1 MGLKIKESPWRRKP
15 AALLVGAVAASAL
28 AVAGCGGGG
37 SGSGASPG
45 VVASYVPAGSPVYLE
60 ATTDF
65 NGPQWTQVD
74 KLAKLFPAYPKLRAD
89 LERSLESGN
98 VNFDTEVRPLLGGRA
113 AIGVLSIPRSSSIQA
128 GASRGK
134 GASTAPAA
142 AVAAAA
148 SDTQAVGVVEIAKGK
163 QDAMKALLVKSG
175 AAAAGTYDGAALYT
189 SKDRSSVAAVTSD
202 ALVVSDTKARVEKS
216 LDAHKA
222 GGDKTLG
229 GTARFADA
237 IGKLPADVFGQAY
250 LDLGGIVDRAG
261 QSSAQLQQL
270 GLGDYRNAT
279 LAASIAAEPDGVRV
293 KGVVSGAPDAGQ
305 SAFSPSLDAKAP
317 ADAIAYLGFDNLSAG
332 VQRIVQQVRAS
343 QSEDARKQLDSLET
357 QLPALLGVPLADLSA
372 LASGEQAVVVT
383 PSTGAKEPGAVLA
396 MQVADGARATS
407 TLDRLRANLPR
418 IVQMLGDKKPL
429 PAWQKVPLAGGVTGW
444 RLPLSPKADAVYG
457 VDGKLALV
465 GTSARAVTAVQR
477 PTAPLSDSAAFK
489 AATSGMPDQVT
500 SLAWINIQQVVDSA
514 RRLGGPLLCSPSSSS
529 AEGVRRQWQSTCSPR
544 SRSPRATRTSCAT
557 PSPMPSWTTSS
568 PTTRT
573 RAARSR
579 SPRRQAWSWS
589 WAR

>member
-1 MGLKIKESPWRRKP
+1 MGLKILESLRRRT
-15 AALLVGAVAASAL
+15 ALALLVGAVAAGAL
-28 AVAGCGGGG
+28 AVAGCGGG
-37 SGSGASPG
+37 SSSTAASPG

-65 NGPQWTQVD
+65 DGPQWTQMD
-74 KLAKLFPAYPKLRAD
+74 KLAKLFPAYPKLRAQ
-89 LERSLESGN
+89 LERSLETGD
-98 VNFDTEVRPLLGGRA
+98 VNFDTEVKPLLGDRA
-113 AIGVLSIPRSSSIQA
+113 AVGVLNIPDTSGIRA
-128 GASRGK
+128 DTSRLK
-134 GASTAPAA
+134 GARTTPAGVARSA
-142 AVAAAA
+142 AD
-148 SDTQAVGVVEIAKGK
+148 DTQVVGVVEIADGK
-163 QDAMKALLVKSG
+163 EDAMKALLLKGG
-175 AAAAGTYDGAALYT
+175 ARAAGEYDGAALYT
-189 SKDRSSVAAVTSD
+189 SKDGGAVAAVAD
-202 ALVVSDTKARVEKS
+202 GVLVVADTRPQVEKA

-229 GTARFADA
+229 GTSRFSDA

-250 LDLGGIVDRAG
+250 IDLGGIITRAG
-261 QSSAQLQQL
+261 QSSSELQQL
-270 GLGDYRNAT
+270 GLGDYRDAV

-293 KGVVSGAPDAGQ
+293 KGVVSGAPDSGQ
-305 SAFSPSLDAKAP
+305 SDFTPSLDAKAP
-317 ADAIAYLGFDNLSAG
+317 ADAIAYLGFDDLSG
-332 VQRIVQQVRAS
+332 SVQKIVQQVRAS

-357 QLPALLGVPLADLSA
+357 QLPALLGVPLDDLSA

-407 TLDRLRANLPR
+407 TLDRLRGNLPR

-465 GTSARAVTAVQR
+465 GTSVRAVTAVQR

-514 RRLGGPLLCSPSSSS
+514 RRLGGLKDAPAGTLANLQPLKSV
-529 AEGVRRQWQSTCSPR
+529 A
-544 SRSPRATRTSCAT
+544 A
-557 PSPMPSWTTSS
+557 WTTGGSQ
-568 PTTRT
+568 PTFEMLLTI
-573 RAARSR
+573 AK
-579 SPRRQAWSWS
+579 
-589 WAR
+589 